1 MKSARVLTAVAAVG
15 FVLAM
20 AGAAQAGMFK
30 IDLSDDLGSAT
41 NWDVFPADV
50 IDTGITDWSG
60 GGDDDVTLSIT
71 GIFGE
76 GTSGAPGTSATVDGV
91 TVPKEAR
98 DDYVW
103 GGTNDPSNSIVFE
116 FKNLDPGTYNVSVF
130 EGRTTDSNGQSG
142 TIWVGGIGDKPGATN
157 TGNFAGSSATITG
170 LTISAGDSL
179 FYNQYE
185 DGTGGT
191 SGLIVQI
198 PEPATMALFGI
209 ACMGQL
215 FLRRRRG
222 R

>member
-1 MKSARVLTAVAAVG
+1 MRIARVLTAVAAVG

-20 AGAAQAGMFK
+20 AGEAQAGMFK

-157 TGNFAGSSATITG
+157 TGNFAGSSATITD
-170 LTISAGDSL
+170 LTISTGDSL
-179 FYNQYE
+179 YYSHYE

-191 SGLIVQI
+191 SGLIVREV
-198 PEPATMALFGI
+198 PEPATLMLI
-209 ACMGQL
+209 AVGVP
-215 FLRRRRG
+215 FLLKRMRRYS
-222 R
+222 